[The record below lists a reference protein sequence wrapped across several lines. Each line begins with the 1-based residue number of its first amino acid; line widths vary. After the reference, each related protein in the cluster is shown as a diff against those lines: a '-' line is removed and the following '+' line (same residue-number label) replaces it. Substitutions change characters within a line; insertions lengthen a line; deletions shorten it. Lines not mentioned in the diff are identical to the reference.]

1 MSKEEVK
8 QEGDFKIKKKPKK
21 LVDKNETIKVDLSKK
36 EEVETKKE
44 EVKAEEVEQ
53 PVVEEVKPEQKEEVK
68 EEQVITL
75 IEEIKA
81 EDKKDFCITHFLNP
95 VRYMVLL
102 EIFRDK
108 LNDQNKINYLKNL
121 I

>member
-44 EVKAEEVEQ
+44 EVKAEET
-53 PVVEEVKPEQKEEVK
+53 K
-68 EEQVITL
+68 
-75 IEEIKA
+75 
-81 EDKKDFCITHFLNP
+81 
-95 VRYMVLL
+95 
-102 EIFRDK
+102 
-108 LNDQNKINYLKNL
+108 
-121 I
+121 